1 MIMTDLK
8 GQVREMAATIEAKKA
23 EAAQAWTQFDGLR
36 KSAVA
41 EGVDFSKNA
50 DAFEKLD
57 GASKSY
63 DMIRDEVAALE
74 SKRARLMEIA
84 SEGKAFDEAREE
96 KAERRAATFGRAFVE
111 SEAYKA
117 AAGRVAQGGNVPLGT
132 TDGVN
137 VMSREEAKTLVSV
150 TLGSGTPALTGVP
163 VEDRTSLIVAKPLAG
178 LDFLNV
184 IATATTDSDVVEW
197 LEETTYTNSAA
208 ETAEYTDSPES
219 AVAFTVRTA
228 NVKEIPHFIPVTR
241 RSLADA
247 AFIESWINNRLI
259 DGVRRRLQ
267 SEVLSGNGSGENFTG
282 LYGTSGIGSI
292 DRSSTSLNMVDSL
305 HRCITTIRTNAFVE
319 PDFIGIHPEDWEAI
333 RAVRADA
340 STVSG
345 GSAVAGYGG
354 YIYGDP
360 AGNGPTTLWGVPV
373 LVHAAFTSG
382 TPLVGRG
389 ADATLFV
396 REGLS
401 VSASDSHSTYFT
413 ERKVAIMATMRAAF
427 AVTQPKAFAK
437 SVA

>member
-1 MIMTDLK
+1 MADLT
-8 GQVREMAATIEAKKA
+8 GQARALAAAIDAKKA
-23 EAAQAWTQFDGLR
+23 EAATAWAEFDGLR
-36 KSAVA
+36 KSAVN
-41 EGVDFSKNA
+41 EGVDFAANTE
-50 DAFEKLD
+50 AFEKLD
-57 GASKSY
+57 AASKTY
-63 DMIRDEVAALE
+63 DTVRDEIAGLE
-74 SKRARLMEIA
+74 GKRARLLEIA
-84 SEGKAFDEAREE
+84 QAEGKSMDAPREE
-96 KAERRAATFGRAFVE
+96 RKARTFGAAFTR
-111 SEAYKA
+111 SEAYQAMKA
-117 AAGRVAQGGNVPLGT
+117 RAAMGDNMPLGT
-132 TDGVN
+132 TDGVK
-137 VMSREEAKTLVSV
+137 VMDREQVKTLVSV
-150 TLGSGTPALTGVP
+150 TVSAGTAPLNGV
-163 VEDRTSLIVAKPLAG
+163 VEEDRTSLIVAKPLAG

-197 LEETTYTNSAA
+197 LEETTYTNNAA

-228 NVKEIPHFIPVTR
+228 NVREIPHFIPVTR
-241 RSLADA
+241 RALADA
-247 AFIESWINNRLI
+247 AFVESWINNRLI

-267 SEVLSGNGSGENFTG
+267 TQVLSGGGTG
-282 LYGTSGIGSI
+282 QDFQGIYGTSGIGSI
-292 DRSSTSLNMVDSL
+292 DRSSTSLSMVDSL

-333 RAVRADA
+333 RLVRGDA
-340 STVSG
+340 LTNDG
-345 GSAVAGYGG
+345 TNDVAGKVG

-373 LVHAAFTSG
+373 IVHAAFTSG

-401 VSASDSHSTYFT
+401 VAASDSHASYFT
-413 ERKVAIMATMRAAF
+413 ERKVAILATMRAAF